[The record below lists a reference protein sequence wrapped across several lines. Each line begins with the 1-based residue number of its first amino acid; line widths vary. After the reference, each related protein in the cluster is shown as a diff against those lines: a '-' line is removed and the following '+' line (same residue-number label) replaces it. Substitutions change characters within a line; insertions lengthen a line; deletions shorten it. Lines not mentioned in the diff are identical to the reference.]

1 MDLDSEL
8 NKNIRNLILFQNF
21 SERLITILNELI
33 LCIKKNETSSEKLND
48 DLAKQIKFYTY
59 YEKID
64 VIEENYLEGRKWGSK
79 NNIYEVLEELGL
91 IYNKAY
97 GLKDMY
103 EAIHLESE
111 DLKSIEVY
119 KTGIKHIQSM
129 IDESEKIIYKRKGQN
144 SSILMLKRQ
153 KINIKKEYHN

>member
-1 MDLDSEL
+1 
-8 NKNIRNLILFQNF
+8 
-21 SERLITILNELI
+21 
-33 LCIKKNETSSEKLND
+33 
-48 DLAKQIKFYTY
+48 
-59 YEKID
+59 
-64 VIEENYLEGRKWGSK
+64 
-79 NNIYEVLEELGL
+79 
-91 IYNKAY
+91 
-97 GLKDMY
+97 MY

-129 IDESEKIIYKRKGQN
+129 IYKRKGQN

>member
-1 MDLDSEL
+1 
-8 NKNIRNLILFQNF
+8 
-21 SERLITILNELI
+21 
-33 LCIKKNETSSEKLND
+33 
-48 DLAKQIKFYTY
+48 
-59 YEKID
+59 
-64 VIEENYLEGRKWGSK
+64 
-79 NNIYEVLEELGL
+79 
-91 IYNKAY
+91 
-97 GLKDMY
+97 MY

-153 KINIKKEYHN
+153 KINIKKESHN